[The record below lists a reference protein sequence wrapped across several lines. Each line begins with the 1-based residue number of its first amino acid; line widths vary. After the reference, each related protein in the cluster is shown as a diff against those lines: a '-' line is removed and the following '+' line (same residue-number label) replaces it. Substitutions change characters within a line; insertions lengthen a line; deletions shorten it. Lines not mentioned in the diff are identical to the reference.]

1 MGYKLQGMA
10 KSSTA
15 YIFLLLI
22 SFGWICSQ
30 AQSPSLSRLKELCY
44 TDFDAAITLADS
56 VIDLKSFN
64 ELEKAEALKY
74 KGIAYYFKGSYDKA
88 NEAYYTALSRFED
101 LNSAEGQARVLN
113 ELGTLQKRMQ
123 KLEEAEKSFLKAQ
136 DLAKQ
141 GNDSL
146 SLASAYNNLGLI
158 YSGKEQWDKAISLFR
173 KSSKIKKQ
181 LKLWND
187 LSYDLNNLSYAYLA
201 KKDFASAIELME
213 QSLALRREAG
223 NKRALAISV
232 NNLGEIQLQAGNTE
246 LARKLFEEALEKSR
260 EISFADLETHVLK
273 MLSETEEKEGNQ
285 SKALAYF
292 KEYHQLNDSL
302 LNLAKTKQVEEIE
315 TRYETQKK
323 DQEIEILNK
332 DNALKASTIRQN
344 YSLIAS
350 LCLLILLLGSLFY
363 LWRQRSQAQAENAL
377 QMAKVAAQ
385 KEQIKAVFQSQ
396 EKERQRIASEVHDG
410 LGQLTAALKLQLQKW
425 KEPLESNDKVQ
436 AESTVE
442 ELRNEIKN
450 LSHQLLPN
458 SLLHSG
464 LEAALEKWTERLNQT
479 GKIHIHL
486 SCHELPE
493 LDKQVELHLY
503 RITQE
508 WVSNILSYNEAKNIY
523 LQLVQ
528 HPDALVLTIEDDGFG
543 FDPEHFT
550 KGSGNGYQ
558 TLLSRLEI
566 IQGHFHLDS
575 QPGGRGSHFELN
587 LPNKNN

>member
-1 MGYKLQGMA
+1 MA
-10 KSSTA
+10 KSKAA
-15 YIFLLLI
+15 YIFLVLI

-44 TDFDAAITLADS
+44 TDFEAAINLSDS
-56 VIDLKSFN
+56 MLNLGSFD
-64 ELEKAEALKY
+64 EHEQAEALKY

-88 NEAYYTALSRFED
+88 IEAYYTALSRFED
-101 LNSAEGQARVLN
+101 LNSVEGQARVLN
-113 ELGTLQKRMQ
+113 ELGTLQKRMK
-123 KLEEAEKSFLKAQ
+123 KLEEAEQSFLKAQ

-158 YSGKEQWDKAISLFR
+158 YSGREQWDEAISLFR

-213 QSLALRREAG
+213 QSLALRKEAG
-223 NKRALAISV
+223 NKRAIAIST
-232 NNLGEIQLQAGNTE
+232 NNLGEIHLEAGNLR
-246 LARKLFEEALEKSR
+246 LARTYFKQALEKSR
-260 EISFADLETHVLK
+260 EISFADLEAHVLK

-285 SKALAYF
+285 NMALAYF
-292 KEYHQLNDSL
+292 KKYHQLNDSL

-425 KEPLESNDKVQ
+425 KEPDKVH
-436 AESTVE
+436 AEGTVE

-479 GKIHIHL
+479 GKISIHL

-508 WVSNILSYNEAKNIY
+508 WVSNVLSYNEAKNIY

-550 KGSGNGYQ
+550 QGSGNGYQ

-587 LPNKNN
+587 LPIKKN